1 MGDDWASR
9 FVAKVVKKQND
20 AKEQGRLSMH
30 KRGMISSQA
39 PLLWDDL
46 CHAIKEKADKVNE
59 SRNYF
64 TCSPLA
70 QGRTQYEIE
79 SPAGHLLLVYQD
91 EVPIVKFTLTKTIDD
106 ARPKPEQVNGDLTF
120 QLFDESV
127 WFTDKNGNRMGSSK
141 AAEFFLD
148 MHS

>member
-46 CHAIKEKADKVNE
+46 YHAIKEKADKVNE

-64 TCSPLA
+64 TCSPLV
-70 QGRTQYEIE
+70 QGRMQYEIE
-79 SPAGHLLLVYQD
+79 SPAAISCWH
-91 EVPIVKFTLTKTIDD
+91 TRT
-106 ARPKPEQVNGDLTF
+106 
-120 QLFDESV
+120 
-127 WFTDKNGNRMGSSK
+127 SS
-141 AAEFFLD
+141 
-148 MHS
+148 HR

>member
-9 FVAKVVKKQND
+9 FVAKVVKKENE

-30 KRGMISSQA
+30 KRGMISSQSR
-39 PLLWDDL
+39 LLWDDL
-46 CHAIKEKADKVNE
+46 CQAIKEKADIVNE
-59 SRNYF
+59 SRKYF
-64 TCSPLA
+64 THSPLI
-70 QGRTQYEIE
+70 QGRTQHEIE
-79 SPAGHLLLVYQD
+79 SPAGHLLLAYQN
-91 EVPIVKFTLTKTIDD
+91 EVPIVKFTFTKALCD
-106 ARPKPEQVNGDLTF
+106 ARAKPEQLNGDLTF

-148 MHS
+148 LHL

>member
-9 FVAKVVKKQND
+9 FVAKLVKKQND

-30 KRGMISSQA
+30 RKGMISSQA

-46 CHAIKEKADKVNE
+46 CQAIKDKADNVNE
-59 SRNYF
+59 SRKYF
-64 TCSPLA
+64 TCSPLI
-70 QGRTQYEIE
+70 QGQTQHEVE
-79 SPAGHLLLVYQD
+79 SPAGHLLLTYQD
-91 EVPIVKFTLTKTIDD
+91 EAPIVKFTFTKAIQD
-106 ARPKPEQVNGDLTF
+106 ARSKPELLNGDLTF

-127 WFTDKNGNRMGSSK
+127 WLTDKNGNRMGSSK